1 MRAAKLT
8 DNTPEEWANLRR
20 WWFGSVYEISDIE
33 YQRQTWLA
41 PPTESPHWSYV
52 EFRCSYPAADQLL
65 FARDHGR
72 LRAEEFELLAA
83 LHNAL
88 ISKAPRGNDY
98 DNRAVLEDPAW
109 HAVIAVA
116 DRIRQQL
123 LTLTVDPIE
132 RSYLMGQS

>member
-1 MRAAKLT
+1 M
-8 DNTPEEWANLRR
+8 
-20 WWFGSVYEISDIE
+20 
-33 YQRQTWLA
+33 
-41 PPTESPHWSYV
+41 
-52 EFRCSYPAADQLL
+52 
-65 FARDHGR
+65 
-72 LRAEEFELLAA
+72 LAA

-123 LTLTVDPIE
+123 LTLTVDPTE